1 MTRYPVQA
9 QPGVWAGVS
18 CPECASMMRPV
29 GPTSPLGARHRV
41 AGLVLECTGCRH
53 VATLVVQLLD
63 GVHGRLRV
71 AS

>member
-1 MTRYPVQA
+1 MTDPT
-9 QPGVWAGVS
+9 PGVWVGLT
-18 CPECASMMRPV
+18 CPACARMMRPV

-41 AGLVLECTGCRH
+41 AGLVLECSRCQH

>member
-1 MTRYPVQA
+1 MTA
-9 QPGVWAGVS
+9 GVWVGVT
-18 CPECASMMRPV
+18 CPRCGEPV
-29 GPTSPLGARHRV
+29 RDVAPTSPLGARHRV

-63 GVHGRLRV
+63 GTHGRMRV